1 MIRDGVKTY
10 GQIQNQAL
18 GDNAVLNNLALVKRI
33 ALHLKARVPDVIE
46 LDDMIQVG
54 TIGLME
60 AVKSFRSEEGVE
72 FDFFAKTRIKG
83 AILDE
88 VRRLSSL
95 PRSAI
100 SNIKAHN
107 DAIKMLNNKLG
118 REPRHSE
125 VADYLGISLE
135 QFEHEREHANRF
147 QTIPEEKSSELGVR
161 IDTRSHS
168 MDPQEAVQDNEV
180 RSMLAD
186 EIKNLP
192 EREQLILSLY
202 YEKEL
207 HLKEIGAIIGV
218 NESRVSQILS
228 ATAKKLRA
236 TINKKVS

>member
-1 MIRDGVKTY
+1 MVRDGVKTY
-10 GQIQNQAL
+10 GQIQNEAL

-107 DAIKMLNNKLG
+107 DAVKALNNRLG

-125 VADYLGISLE
+125 VADHLGISLD

-147 QTIPEEKSSELGVR
+147 QTIPEESSPMLAEQA
-161 IDTRSHS
+161 DNRSHS
-168 MDPQEAVQDNEV
+168 IDPQESIQDNEV
-180 RSMLAD
+180 RSLLAE

-192 EREQLILSLY
+192 EREQLVLSLY

-207 HLKEIGAIIGV
+207 HLKEIGAVIGV

-236 TINKKVS
+236 TIQKKAG

>member
-1 MIRDGVKTY
+1 MARDGVRTY
-10 GQIQNQAL
+10 GEIQNEAL

-33 ALHLKARVPDVIE
+33 ALHLKARVPDIIE

-60 AVKSFRSEEGVE
+60 AVKSFRPDEGVE

-83 AILDE
+83 SILDE

-100 SNIKAHN
+100 SNIKSHN
-107 DAIKMLNNKLG
+107 EAIKTLNNKLG
-118 REPRHSE
+118 REPRNSE
-125 VADYLGISLE
+125 VADHLGISLD

-147 QTIPEEKSSELGVR
+147 QTIPEESSSALSERV
-161 IDTRSHS
+161 DTRAHS
-168 MDPQEAVQDNEV
+168 INPQDSVQDNEV

-192 EREQLILSLY
+192 ERDQLVLSLY